1 LEYQGEIMSEEFRTV
16 WADPLTEFCQRVFQ
30 KMGISPK
37 DALTTA
43 AVLVLADL
51 RGIASHGVARL
62 RRYYTGL
69 KNGVMV
75 AKPEMKVV
83 HETPITALLDGGAA
97 LGQVAGVR
105 GMQIA
110 IEKALKSGVGFVA
123 VRNSNHYGIAG
134 YYSLMALKHDLIGI
148 SLTNSDVY
156 VVPTF
161 GKEVML
167 GTNPISVT
175 VPALNER
182 PFVLDMSTAV
192 ATLGKMEVFSRMD
205 KKLPLGWATD
215 EKGKSTDDPIQVI
228 ANIRSKAGGGILPLG
243 GEGEE
248 FGGHKG
254 YGLDLLVDIL
264 SGVLSGSGYL
274 NLLYPK
280 SAEGKPLPSL
290 VGHFFG
296 ALRIDYF
303 RPVVEFKNDM
313 DDLIRRLKNSAK
325 AERQKRIFIHGEKEF
340 ELEEK
345 YRKEGIPLYFKVY
358 EDLKSIASEVGET
371 FDL

>member
-1 LEYQGEIMSEEFRTV
+1 MNSEFRTV
-16 WADPLTEFCQRVFQ
+16 WAEPLTEFCQKVFE
-30 KMGISPK
+30 KMGVPSK
-37 DALTTA
+37 DAFTTSE
-43 AVLVLADL
+43 VLVLADL
-51 RGIASHGVARL
+51 RGVESHGVARL

-69 KNGVMV
+69 KNGMMV
-75 AKPEMKVV
+75 PKPNKKVV
-83 HETPITALLDGGAA
+83 RETPITALIDGGAA
-97 LGQVAGVR
+97 LGQVAGNF
-105 GMQIA
+105 GMRMA
-110 IEKALKSGVGFVA
+110 IDKALKNGVGSVA
-123 VRNSNHYGIAG
+123 VGNSNHYGIAG
-134 YYSLMALKHDLIGI
+134 YYSLLALKHDLIGL
-148 SLTNSDVY
+148 SLTNSDSY

-175 VPALNER
+175 VPALKER

-192 ATLGKMEVFSRMD
+192 ATLGKFEVYNRMG
-205 KKLPLGWATD
+205 KKISLGWATD
-215 EKGKSTDDPIQVI
+215 EKGRSCDDPGRVLN
-228 ANIRSKAGGGILPLG
+228 NIRSKAGGGLLPLG

-254 YGLDLLVDIL
+254 YGLDLLVDIF

-280 SAEGKPLPSL
+280 TPEGKPLPSK

-303 RPVVEFKNDM
+303 RPAEELKKDI
-313 DDLIRRLKNSAK
+313 DDIIRRLKNSGK
-325 AERQKRIFIHGEKEF
+325 AEGQDRIYVHGEKEF

-345 YRKEGIPLYFKVY
+345 YRKEGIPLYYKVY
-358 EDLKSIASEVGET
+358 DDLKAIGGEVRIP
-371 FDL
+371 FNL